1 MHHAIPI
8 SLGVLTESMGC
19 EFWTAVAIYAIA
31 LVVQKSQVDIHFF
44 FSPCIELKFKDL
56 IFSDVPSKRM
66 LP

>member
-19 EFWTAVAIYAIA
+19 EFRAAVAIYAIG

-44 FSPCIELKFKDL
+44 LLS
-56 IFSDVPSKRM
+56 
-66 LP
+66 LPAVEI